1 MAALVGMDENR
12 FSSTFADDVQF
23 FCASGSDCK
32 VHSGAS
38 PVDLYIHRCMNC
50 ALKFHYCITCSG
62 VRFSDWISG
71 AAASARGMLSQYGR
85 EKFDCYKDD
94 FSSSPLELC
103 SNCQNSIA
111 LSIDVGHS
119 CSTAVV
125 TVTFAPAT
133 AAADAMGTTPDDLLS
148 SGEHY
153 KKNHNSLK
161 ILVVMC
167 HGLKNKDNSDPALR
181 AISKAMRVRRYNA
194 ERIAQYSRSRA
205 TLDATDRRHRASIC
219 PVSPHRTPW

>member
-1 MAALVGMDENR
+1 
-12 FSSTFADDVQF
+12 
-23 FCASGSDCK
+23 
-32 VHSGAS
+32 
-38 PVDLYIHRCMNC
+38 
-50 ALKFHYCITCSG
+50 
-62 VRFSDWISG
+62 
-71 AAASARGMLSQYGR
+71 MLSQYGR

-133 AAADAMGTTPDDLLS
+133 AAADAMGTTSDDLLS
-148 SGEHY
+148 SEEHY

-167 HGLKNKDNSDPALR
+167 HGLKNKDNSDPAL
-181 AISKAMRVRRYNA
+181 
-194 ERIAQYSRSRA
+194 
-205 TLDATDRRHRASIC
+205 
-219 PVSPHRTPW
+219 